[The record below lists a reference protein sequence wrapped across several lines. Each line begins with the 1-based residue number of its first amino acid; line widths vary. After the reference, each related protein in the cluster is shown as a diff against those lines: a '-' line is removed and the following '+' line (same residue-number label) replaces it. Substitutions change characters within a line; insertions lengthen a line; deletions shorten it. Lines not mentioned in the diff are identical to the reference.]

1 MQSSIVVRCSSCEF
15 KVLTKIAGVVLKPN
29 DIMDLLKGRAIR
41 PPVTELT
48 SKAGKVFKTRRKLN
62 IRSEKI
68 DFIFET

>member
-1 MQSSIVVRCSSCEF
+1 MFTQ
-15 KVLTKIAGVVLKPN
+15 IAGVVLKPN
-29 DIMDLLKGRAIR
+29 DIMDLLKGRAAR
-41 PPVTELT
+41 PVTGLT